1 MVEGVRVRR
10 FVLGELETNCYLVW
24 CPRTR
29 QAMVV
34 DPGGETDAVLAAIEQ
49 AELSLKVVVNTHGHV
64 DHILGN
70 ADLLRATGADL
81 LIGAAD
87 APLLADAAAN
97 LSLWLG
103 RPLTAAPPHR
113 LLHHGD
119 VVELGGARFLVLATP
134 GHTPGSITLYGE
146 GLALT
151 GDTLF
156 AGGIGRTDL
165 PGGDEGVLLASI
177 GRELLALPDE
187 TRVLPGHGPETTIG
201 RERLGN
207 PFLVL

>member
-1 MVEGVRVRR
+1 MGVGVRR

-34 DPGGETDAVLAAIEQ
+34 DPGGETDAVLAEIER
-49 AELSLKVVVNTHGHV
+49 AELSLVAVVNTHGHI

-70 ADLLRATGADL
+70 ASLLRATGAEL
-81 LIGAAD
+81 FIGAGD

-97 LSLWLG
+97 LSLWFG
-103 RPLTAAPPHR
+103 RPLVEAPPHR
-113 LLHHGD
+113 LLRHGD
-119 VVELGGARFLVLATP
+119 VLELGEARFLVLATP

-177 GRELLALPDE
+177 GRELFALPDE

-201 RERLGN
+201 RERVGN

>member
-1 MVEGVRVRR
+1 MEVKR
-10 FVLGELETNCYLVW
+10 FVVGEFATNCYLLW
-24 CPRTR
+24 SPGTR

-34 DPGGETDAVLAAIEQ
+34 DPGAEPETILAAVKE
-49 AELSLKVVVNTHGHV
+49 ADLSVVAVVNTHGHG
-64 DHILGN
+64 DHIMGN
-70 ADLLRATGADL
+70 AALLAATGAEL
-81 LIGAAD
+81 LIGAPD
-87 APLLADAAAN
+87 APFLDDAVAN

-103 RPLTAAPPHR
+103 RPLTVAPPHR

-119 VVELGGARFLVLATP
+119 VLTLDRARFVVLSTP

-146 GLALT
+146 GLVLT

-177 GRELLALPDE
+177 SRELLSLPDE

-207 PFLVL
+207 PFLVV